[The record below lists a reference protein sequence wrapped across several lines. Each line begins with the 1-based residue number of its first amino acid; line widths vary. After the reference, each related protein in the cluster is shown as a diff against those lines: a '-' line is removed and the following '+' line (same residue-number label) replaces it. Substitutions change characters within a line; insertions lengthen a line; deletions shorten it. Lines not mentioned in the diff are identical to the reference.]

1 VRRLRRHWSRAPAL
15 WQLRQSGVVCTNSP
29 GWREARALCED
40 LPSGTG
46 SRVGAG
52 MGTRQRAGE
61 LGAHTR
67 VNRSPLDRH
76 CDAARLESTS
86 GLARSTTGA
95 APGHVAEEGMCKRWT
110 LLIVRCAHTDINEAI
125 PAFLDTRRAGTP
137 RAEGLRRSPSPHIG
151 AGDMRREG
159 VENTDQCGP
168 SASGVP
174 ASPGS
179 LGGDRRPAAAGGE
192 CIAIRNSRGP
202 LAECRLPGALTP
214 ERKEA
219 APKQG
224 TAMQ

>member
-1 VRRLRRHWSRAPAL
+1 MRRLRRHWSRAPAL

-137 RAEGLRRSPSPHIG
+137 GAEGLRRSPSPHRG
-151 AGDMRREG
+151 GRYEEGG
-159 VENTDQCGP
+159 VENTDQCVP

-174 ASPGS
+174 WIPRWRPSSGGS
-179 LGGDRRPAAAGGE
+179 GR
-192 CIAIRNSRGP
+192 
-202 LAECRLPGALTP
+202 
-214 ERKEA
+214 
-219 APKQG
+219 
-224 TAMQ
+224 